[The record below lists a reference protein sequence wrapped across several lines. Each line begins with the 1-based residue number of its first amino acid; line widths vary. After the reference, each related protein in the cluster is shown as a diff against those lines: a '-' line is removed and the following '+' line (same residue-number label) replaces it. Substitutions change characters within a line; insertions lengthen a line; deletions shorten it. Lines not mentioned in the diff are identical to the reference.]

1 MYTLLRKFN
10 HGKKDDSN
18 EGDGVLTDDDFKI
31 KLAELIS

>member
-18 EGDGVLTDDDFKI
+18 EVDGLLTDNEFKV

>member
-10 HGKKDDSN
+10 HGIKYDSN
-18 EGDGVLTDDDFKI
+18 EDDGLLTENDIKV